1 MWSVLGVLG
10 GLLALGAVLGSD
22 IGRVAPG
29 SAAPP
34 FAAADVVTGAPVTL
48 EDLRGEVVLL
58 NVWATWCKP
67 CEQEMPSMQRL
78 YEALG
83 PAGLRIV
90 AVSIDTDPAE
100 KVRAWVE
107 ERGLTFDI
115 LRDPRGTIQRTYQ
128 TTGVPESFVIDRRGL
143 IVKKQIGTWEWD
155 QPASLAFFR
164 RLLADTAA
172 AGP

>member
-1 MWSVLGVLG
+1 MLG
-10 GLLALGAVLGSD
+10 GLLVLGAALGSD

-29 SAAPP
+29 SAAPA
-34 FAAADVVTGAPVTL
+34 FAATDVVTGSRVTL
-48 EDLRGEVVLL
+48 ANYDDQVVLL

-115 LRDPRGTIQRTYQ
+115 LHDPGGRIQRLYQ

-164 RLLADTAA
+164 RLLADTGG
-172 AGP
+172 AGS

>member
-1 MWSVLGVLG
+1 M
-10 GLLALGAVLGSD
+10 LGAVLGSD

-29 SAAPP
+29 SAALP
-34 FAAADVVTGAPVTL
+34 FEAADVVTGNRVTL
-48 EDLRGEVVLL
+48 ADLEGQVVLL

-78 YEALG
+78 YEVLG

-100 KVRAWVE
+100 KVRAWAA

-115 LRDPRGTIQRTYQ
+115 LHDPGGKIQRVYQ

-155 QPASLAFFR
+155 QPASVAFFR
-164 RLLADTAA
+164 RLLAD
-172 AGP
+172 GGDSGS